1 MEPNKIAELFAE
13 LQTNIRS
20 DISILSKRLETIER
34 SISSPKELSPSSF
47 PVSSILRS
55 ESGGQAASSSPSDQ
69 DHRVESSELHNL
81 LDNFSPKDFSN
92 SSSSFRR
99 DSGKRTETSQFI
111 LKDPAI
117 KFPPPKV
124 ECKDPSK
131 IKPKEF
137 LEYFESVSASI
148 LSWEQVNSTRIH
160 ESEEHE
166 SDFSEF
172 ANFQQ
177 QYENENLSQQELEDL
192 WEQFNSHCNH
202 ESDDN
207 FSSSEHQE
215 EQDIELEIHSN
226 ADENESLDP
235 GGCQSPFSEASEIS
249 ADY

>member
-1 MEPNKIAELFAE
+1 MEEALAAIVAQNKEIAAQNKDI
-13 LQTNIRS
+13 LQQLGSVLPRIEN
-20 DISILSKRLETIER
+20 LESKVMKGE
-34 SISSPKELSPSSF
+34 PKQFKHSPSSASAETHVMVEEEDEF
-47 PVSSILRS
+47 LAQDRAPKPPVFSRENFGDTPSPLLARS
-55 ESGGQAASSSPSDQ
+55 MHQNSD
-69 DHRVESSELHNL
+69 HS
-81 LDNFSPKDFSN
+81 
-92 SSSSFRR
+92 
-99 DSGKRTETSQFI
+99 FI
-111 LKDPAI
+111 LKDPNI
-117 KFPPPKV
+117 KMTPPKV

-137 LEYFESVSASI
+137 LEYFENVSASI

-207 FSSSEHQE
+207 FSSSGHQE
-215 EQDIELEIHSN
+215 EQEIELEIHSN
-226 ADENESLDP
+226 TDENESLDP

-249 ADY
+249 AEY